1 MDENNEE
8 EVLNENASNELVE
21 EGSNSISLNENTNNS
36 SKKNKKV
43 NKKIIII
50 LIIVLL
56 VLTLVGFFVYKNY
69 FSKPVETITTKT
81 KAKEVYSKYRMS
93 GNKLEDF
100 DLSFLQLENNSENT
114 LYSPLS
120 IKYALEMLSEGAK
133 GETKTQIDSIIG
145 EYKANKYINS
155 SNMSFA
161 NAMFIRN
168 SYKDNIKDTYIHN
181 LSSKYNAEII
191 YDSFENPNN
200 LNSWVNNKT
209 FGLINNLFDD
219 ISQNQYILVNALAI
233 DMEWNKVIQADGN
246 TDYSDL
252 YSVSYPHENYNAHI
266 SPINE
271 NDYPSM
277 QFNNNMNVKSVE
289 IGASINN
296 YDIIKEIGE
305 ENIRKTVGDGY
316 EQWKKENLDECG
328 ADTDVN
334 TFLDNYIKE
343 LGSNYKSVKASTDF
357 SFYNDDEIK
366 VFSKDLKQYNNTTL
380 QYIGIMPKNV
390 ELTDYIS
397 NTNASKINDI
407 ISKIKT
413 IELNNFEYG
422 KVYKI
427 IGNIPLFK
435 FEYDLNLMSDLKE
448 LGIKNVFDTNKA
460 DLSNLTKQ
468 KGTYIDTVAHK
479 ANIEFSNQGIKA
491 AAATQLGGAGATSC
505 GYDYFYDVPVETI
518 DMTFD
523 KPYLFLIRDKVT
535 GEVWFSGK
543 VYQPTA
549 N

>member
-1 MDENNEE
+1 MKEINEE
-8 EVLNENASNELVE
+8 EVLNENDSNEAVE
-21 EGSNSISLNENTNNS
+21 NSSVSLDENTSKS
-36 SKKNKKV
+36 SKKGK
-43 NKKIIII
+43 KKIIVI
-50 LIIVLL
+50 LVIVLL
-56 VLTLVGFFVYKNY
+56 VLALVGFFVYKNY

-81 KAKEVYSKYRMS
+81 KQKEVYSKYRMS
-93 GNKLEDF
+93 GNQLEDF
-100 DLSFLQLENNSENT
+100 DLSFLQLENRSENT

-120 IKYALEMLSEGAK
+120 IKYALEMLSEGSK
-133 GETKTQIDSIIG
+133 GETKDQIDSIIG
-145 EYKANKYINS
+145 EYKANKYTNS

-168 SYKDNIKDTYIHN
+168 SYKDNIKDTYTSN
-181 LSSKYNAEII
+181 LSSKYNAEIV

-233 DMEWNKVIQADGN
+233 DMEWNRVIQADGN
-246 TDYSDL
+246 TAYEDNYSI
-252 YSVSYPHENYNAHI
+252 SYPHENYSAYI
-266 SPINE
+266 VPINE

-277 QFNNNMNVKSVE
+277 QFNNSINAKSVE

-296 YDIIKEIGE
+296 YDIIKELGE

-316 EQWKKENLDECG
+316 QQWLKSDNACG
-328 ADTDVN
+328 DDVDVN
-334 TFLDNYIKE
+334 TFLDKYIKE
-343 LGSNYKSVKASTDF
+343 LGSNYKSVESSTDF

-380 QYIGIMPKNV
+380 QYIGIMPKNI

-397 NTNASKINDI
+397 NTNATKINDV

-413 IELNNFEYG
+413 IDLNNFEYG

-427 IGNIPLFK
+427 VGNIPLFK
-435 FEYDLNLMSDLKE
+435 FEYKLDLMSDLKK
-448 LGIKNVFDTNKA
+448 LGVKNVFDSGKA

-491 AAATQLGGAGATSC
+491 AASTQLGGAGASGC
-505 GYDYFYDVPVETI
+505 GYDYLYDVPVETI